1 MSKTSKNKQ
10 GELGK
15 LVDVQQASPQ
25 TETTRAKQLEPFHW
39 KPGQSGNP
47 KGRPKG
53 SRHKLAEDFVR
64 ALSEDF
70 DENGV
75 EAIKKVRAED
85 PSKYLTII
93 AQILPKDI
101 DLNLKGDEA
110 FVRLWEAVSAG
121 TFAKP
126 VLTIEHDDSDGETIN

>member
-53 SRHKLAEDFVR
+53 SRHKL
-64 ALSEDF
+64 SEDF
-70 DENGV
+70 LKALSDDFSQNGTRV
-75 EAIKKVRAED
+75 IAQVRQED
-85 PSKYLTII
+85 PAKYLTIV
-93 AQILPKDI
+93 AQVVPKENE
-101 DLNLKGDEA
+101 LNIKGDDA
-110 FVRLWEAVSAG
+110 FMKIWQAVASGAM
-121 TFAKP
+121 AAM
-126 VLTIEHDDSDGETIN
+126 IEQGEDGEAIH